1 MVVDLEA
8 LDRVILALDRLGYG
22 SYADEVRAHRERAER
37 EIDRLRADVE
47 HERVGIDGLEITVRQ
62 MARELEEARAEVE
75 RLRAPRP
82 TAIVEVSESGE
93 YGPICHA
100 FEDFDESR
108 RFVREHAESRRFVR
122 VRAWVWHPRAIG
134 GAPA

>member
-22 SYADEVRAHRERAER
+22 SYADEVRAHRERTER
-37 EIDRLRADVE
+37 EIDR
-47 HERVGIDGLEITVRQ
+47 LEITVRQ
-62 MARELEEARAEVE
+62 MARELEEARDEVE
-75 RLRAPRP
+75 RLRMPRP
-82 TAIVEVSESGE
+82 AAIVEVSESGE